1 MGDEILV
8 APVLEEGKT
17 ARNIYLPE
25 GKWIDQKDGQTHQ
38 GPLWLNNYAAPL
50 DVLPYF
56 VKIGSSGSERLFTMS
71 ISFVIFFV
79 GLINFSSY
87 FM

>member
-1 MGDEILV
+1 M
-8 APVLEEGKT
+8 APVLEEGQT

-25 GKWIDQKDGQTHQ
+25 GKWIDQKNGQIHQ
-38 GPLWLNNYAAPL
+38 GPVWLNNYAAPL

-56 VKIGSSGSERLFTMS
+56 VKSGSEQLFTMS
-71 ISFVIFFV
+71 SFVIAVV
-79 GLINFSSY
+79 GFINFSSY

>member
-1 MGDEILV
+1 MGDDILI
-8 APVLEEGKT
+8 APVLEEGQT

-25 GKWIDQKDGQTHQ
+25 GKWIDQNDGQSYE

-56 VKIGSSGSERLFTMS
+56 IKSSTESGSEQIYSVSGL
-71 ISFVIFFV
+71 VILFV
-79 GLINFSSY
+79 GFINFY
-87 FM
+87 L